1 MDTIN
6 FETSINAPKEKV
18 WEILADFSGIHKWAP
33 LVTNSISITSAN
45 NGLGCERSCEIQNM
59 GSLRERVIEWNEGE
73 GYKVEVAT
81 IPGTPVKSG
90 FTSWLL
96 RNEGNQTIAEMLS
109 HFELLGAEEE
119 KNAFLKNAPQLL
131 KSSLMGLK
139 RYAETG
145 QRMEIGD
152 LHHMTGTNHN

>member
-1 MDTIN
+1 
-6 FETSINAPKEKV
+6 
-18 WEILADFSGIHKWAP
+18 
-33 LVTNSISITSAN
+33 
-45 NGLGCERSCEIQNM
+45 M
-59 GSLRERVIEWNEGE
+59 GSIRERVTEWNEGE

-96 RNEGNQTIAEMLS
+96 RSEGNQTIAKILS
-109 HFELLGAEEE
+109 HFELIGTEEE
-119 KNAFLKNAPQLL
+119 KNAFLENAPQLL

-139 RYAETG
+139 RYTETG

-152 LHHMTGTNHN
+152 MTETTHN

>member
-1 MDTIN
+1 MNAIN
-6 FETSINAPKEKV
+6 FETLINAPKEKV

-33 LVTNSISITSAN
+33 LVVNSTSITSDN
-45 NGLGCERSCEIQNM
+45 SGPRCERSCEIQNM
-59 GSLRERVIEWNEGE
+59 GSIRELVIEWNEGE

-96 RNEGNQTIAEMLS
+96 RSQGNQTIAKILS
-109 HFELLGAEEE
+109 HFELTGTEEE
-119 KNAFLKNAPQLL
+119 KNAFLENAPQLL

-145 QRMEIGD
+145 QRMKIGD
-152 LHHMTGTNHN
+152 LHHMTGTTHN